1 VRSCLKVKP
10 INAKHMVVEDVVLWM
25 AVRRVLVTIVISVL
39 HMEVEDVVLWM
50 AVRKVL

>member
-1 VRSCLKVKP
+1 VLETKA
-10 INAKHMVVEDVVLWM
+10 INAKHMVVGRDVLRM

-50 AVRKVL
+50 VVRKVP